1 MTDRR
6 FSTTALHRVLLGAAA
21 LLGLVGTARAA
32 GGHCPALYDAA
43 PCNAYCV
50 RDAANPSLVRC
61 DLTALPGD
69 NELVAVTNYRAIQ
82 GIGTATYSA
91 WGTANGG
98 DFCCSITS
106 TALNPVN
113 ALTVLTGAG
122 DDVVWFTATDAN
134 GNEKNLSSNVA
145 QTTALFQGKVFPGD
159 GDDYVQGSNSTDDDY
174 RDYLTGEDGTDTIY
188 GNKGADFLSAA
199 ETRVFAV
206 QSVDN
211 HGEALYGGNGRDEI
225 VGATNNI
232 VATDTIFVDGGNQND
247 LLCTGPVNALTA
259 QQVYFWGGAGDD
271 QIYSRSSF
279 VLGFDGAI
287 DGGSG
292 TDGCDNP
299 GGSTETACE
308 AAFNPALFGPW
319 APMVCD

>member
-1 MTDRR
+1 MRDRR
-6 FSTTALHRVLLGAAA
+6 FPNVTLLGALLGAAA
-21 LLGLVGTARAA
+21 TLAVAGTAHAA
-32 GGHCPALYDAA
+32 NGHCPAAYDAA
-43 PCNAYCV
+43 VCNAYCV
-50 RDAANPSLVRC
+50 RDAADPSLVRC
-61 DLTALPGD
+61 DLTAQPGD
-69 NELVAVTNYRAIQ
+69 NELVAVTNYRANQIL
-82 GIGTATYSA
+82 GTATYSA

-106 TALNPVN
+106 TATNPVN
-113 ALTVLTGAG
+113 ALTVLAGDG
-122 DDVVWFTATDAN
+122 DDVVWLTASDAN

-145 QTTALFQGKVFPGD
+145 QTAALFQGKVFPGE
-159 GDDYVQGSNSTDDDY
+159 GDDYVQGSNSTADDY

-199 ETRVFAV
+199 ETRVFPV

-259 QQVYFWGGAGDD
+259 QNVYFWGGAGDD

-279 VLGFDGAI
+279 VAGFDGPI

-299 GGSTETACE
+299 GGGTETACE
-308 AAFNPALFGPW
+308 AAYSSAAFAPW
-319 APMVCD
+319 APIACY